1 MRVLTRMVRG
11 GGAQEEDAE
20 DERAIERSYTLLP
33 AALPSP
39 FSHSVNNEALCAI
52 DSNQDRNKKKHITNT
67 QMLIPQRSVR
77 LPTGSWACGLPDFQ
91 IVNGCGRQPRL
102 SRIFLLE
109 TCVFSL
115 SLKKD
120 QSSAALCCVDPC
132 ETCRR
137 RPWEKNAG

>member
-52 DSNQDRNKKKHITNT
+52 DSNQDKGTKKNT
-67 QMLIPQRSVR
+67 SQ
-77 LPTGSWACGLPDFQ
+77 THKC
-91 IVNGCGRQPRL
+91 
-102 SRIFLLE
+102 
-109 TCVFSL
+109 
-115 SLKKD
+115 
-120 QSSAALCCVDPC
+120 
-132 ETCRR
+132 
-137 RPWEKNAG
+137 

>member
-52 DSNQDRNKKKHITNT
+52 DSNQDKGTKKTHHKHTNANST
-67 QMLIPQRSVR
+67 KVSEAADWFMGRWTS
-77 LPTGSWACGLPDFQ
+77 GLPD
-91 IVNGCGRQPRL
+91 R
-102 SRIFLLE
+102 
-109 TCVFSL
+109 
-115 SLKKD
+115 
-120 QSSAALCCVDPC
+120 
-132 ETCRR
+132 
-137 RPWEKNAG
+137 